1 MIFFFFFFSKVLI
14 INHTIFSEFFADR
27 DLQQFWTFVESIEN
41 GDLASIRGA
50 AQPLLRSPSDSALFE
65 FALGLRV
72 YSPRVEAARQALAVS
87 PCDANAAAVALVFPD
102 DVSAEAHVA
111 CSATQLQSLLSSS
124 SSGAA
129 ATVTSALGRMS
140 LDFDRAFVGSGQRRR
155 VIVHGALG
163 TAAFAAMHSV
173 LKSGGVGYVFRHF
186 DAPAIAEQRSK
197 VPLGGFGVE
206 LSLKS
211 VEYKSFDDAA
221 VKDAEGQ
228 QKANA
233 NAGGDDDGEVMGI
246 QFATLR
252 NRHPQHADSLS
263 KLQEYLYSRDTG
275 FEELRVWEMQSLG
288 VHAAQRVASATDPLA
303 LLRQLSSEFP
313 TYATSLS
320 RVKTNESFVGELR
333 TMQQYVHEG
342 HTNHLVLNG
351 RMIDPRKVD
360 AFELY
365 SIVADELNRVAVL
378 DALRISPSDAARL
391 AAIDLSVVPPAR
403 FNVPLDRALVL
414 CDLEKDAAYS
424 RWSKSLNA
432 YVHFTPS
439 WHAQFPQVRRNL
451 FTAVFVIEP
460 TSLMSVYSM
469 AMLQRVVMQRFPMRV
484 ALLLATPAPRA
495 DLSATD
501 LVKLATARA
510 FLAFASELSDLEPS
524 SAAWPGATGLADAL
538 ALFNAVAQSARQYVP
553 IKSIEQL
560 QEAIGMLTHSY
571 PGLDLTPATLVR
583 GGEHHARVDS
593 LLDSMRAQI
602 EELGLS
608 SDITEPVAFLNG
620 EVISGDDAV
629 NNAIR
634 DMMNAGVKMREAIVN
649 KVITD
654 ETVDL

>member
-1 MIFFFFFFSKVLI
+1 
-14 INHTIFSEFFADR
+14 
-27 DLQQFWTFVESIEN
+27 
-41 GDLASIRGA
+41 
-50 AQPLLRSPSDSALFE
+50 
-65 FALGLRV
+65 
-72 YSPRVEAARQALAVS
+72 
-87 PCDANAAAVALVFPD
+87 
-102 DVSAEAHVA
+102 
-111 CSATQLQSLLSSS
+111 
-124 SSGAA
+124 
-129 ATVTSALGRMS
+129 
-140 LDFDRAFVGSGQRRR
+140 
-155 VIVHGALG
+155 
-163 TAAFAAMHSV
+163 
-173 LKSGGVGYVFRHF
+173 
-186 DAPAIAEQRSK
+186 
-197 VPLGGFGVE
+197 
-206 LSLKS
+206 
-211 VEYKSFDDAA
+211 
-221 VKDAEGQ
+221 
-228 QKANA
+228 
-233 NAGGDDDGEVMGI
+233 MGI

-320 RVKTNESFVGELR
+320 RIKTNESFVGELR

-365 SIVADELNRVAVL
+365 SIVADELNRVAAL

-414 CDLEKDAAYS
+414 CAIS
-424 RWSKSLNA
+424 RRTPPTRAGPSRSTA

-460 TSLMSVYSM
+460 TSLMSVYSL

-501 LVKLATARA
+501 LVKLAAARA

-538 ALFNAVAQSARQYVP
+538 ALF
-553 IKSIEQL
+553 
-560 QEAIGMLTHSY
+560 
-571 PGLDLTPATLVR
+571 TPWR
-583 GGEHHARVDS
+583 SR
-593 LLDSMRAQI
+593 RANTCR
-602 EELGLS
+602 S
-608 SDITEPVAFLNG
+608 SRSSSSRRRLAC
-620 EVISGDDAV
+620 
-629 NNAIR
+629 
-634 DMMNAGVKMREAIVN
+634 
-649 KVITD
+649 
-654 ETVDL
+654 